1 MAVKRGVSS
10 VVVLLLASVIVC
22 SACSSCW
29 AAPAGGGTIRISGAW
44 ALYPMVVKW
53 AEVYKAAHPGLRI
66 DVSAGGAGKGAAD
79 ALGGLVDIGMV
90 SRAIHPDEVSKGG
103 WYVPV
108 VKDAVF
114 PTINSRNPYVK
125 EIYARGLKREILIG
139 IWNKTI
145 TNWSQVIPG
154 ANAALHVYTRS
165 DACGAAETWA
175 AYLGCKQ
182 ENLKG
187 TAVYG
192 DPGLAEAVRRD
203 PYGIGFNNL
212 NYCYD
217 IRTSLPVAGIFV
229 APIDLNGDGKIVRA
243 EHFYSSISHLLRA
256 VNDGVYP
263 SPPARN
269 LNFLSKGKPT
279 GASAAF
285 IKWCLTDGQK
295 YAKTNGYVALSE
307 KTKKAALAKF

>member
-1 MAVKRGVSS
+1 MTKWRLGLGLL
-10 VVVLLLASVIVC
+10 VLAMVC
-22 SACSSCW
+22 LRLSTSW
-29 AAPAGGGTIRISGAW
+29 AAPSGGGTIRISGAW

-53 AEVYKAAHPGLRI
+53 AEVYRAAHPGVRI
-66 DVSAGGAGKGAAD
+66 DISAGGAGKGAAD

-114 PTINSRNPYVK
+114 PTINSKNPYVNK
-125 EIYARGLKREILIG
+125 LYARGIKREILIG
-139 IWNKTI
+139 IWKKTI
-145 TNWSQVIPG
+145 TNWSQIIPG
-154 ANAALHVYTRS
+154 ANAPLHVYTRS

-187 TAVYG
+187 IAVYG
-192 DPGLAEAVRRD
+192 DPGVAQAIQRD

-217 IRTSLPVAGIFV
+217 VRTSMPVPGLFI

-269 LNFLSKGKPT
+269 LNFLCKGKPNPAT
-279 GASAAF
+279 AAF
-285 IKWCLTDGQK
+285 IKWCLTAGQQ
-295 YAKTNGYVALSE
+295 YAKTNGYVALSG
-307 KTKKAALAKF
+307 KTLQAALAKL

>member
-1 MAVKRGVSS
+1 MSGRKVALAL
-10 VVVLLLASVIVC
+10 VVVGLCLSLTGSWAGP
-22 SACSSCW
+22 SS
-29 AAPAGGGTIRISGAW
+29 GGTIRISGAW

-53 AEVYKAAHPGLRI
+53 AEVYRASHPKVRI
-66 DVSAGGAGKGAAD
+66 DLSAGGAGKGAAD

-90 SRAIHPDEVSKGG
+90 SRAVHPDEVKKGG

-108 VKDAVF
+108 AKDAVF

-125 EIYARGLKREILIG
+125 QLYAKGIKRSLLVA
-139 IWNKTI
+139 IWNKKI
-145 TNWSQVIPG
+145 TNWSQIIPG
-154 ANAALHVYTRS
+154 ANAPLHVYTRS

-192 DPGLAEAVRRD
+192 DPGVAEAIRRD

-217 IRTSLPVAGIFV
+217 ARSGKPVPGIFI
-229 APIDLNGDGKIVRA
+229 APIDINGDGKIARN
-243 EHFYSSISHLLRA
+243 EHFYTSITTLLRG
-256 VNDGVYP
+256 VGDGAYP
-263 SPPARN
+263 SPPARA
-269 LNFLSKGKPT
+269 LNFLCKGKPN
-279 GASAAF
+279 GATRDF
-285 IKWCLTDGQK
+285 IKWVLTEGQK
-295 YAKTNGYVALSE
+295 YEKAAGYVALSG
-307 KTKKAALAKF
+307 KSQKAALSRL

>member
-1 MAVKRGVSS
+1 MTKWRLRLGLL
-10 VVVLLLASVIVC
+10 VVAMVCLMMSASF
-22 SACSSCW
+22 
-29 AAPAGGGTIRISGAW
+29 AAPSSGGTIRISGAW
-44 ALYPMVVKW
+44 ALYPMVIKW
-53 AEVYKAAHPGLRI
+53 AEVYKAAHPSIRI
-66 DVSAGGAGKGAAD
+66 DISAGGAGKGAAD

-114 PTINSRNPYVK
+114 PTINSRNPFVK
-125 EIYARGLKREILIG
+125 QIYARGIKREILIG
-139 IWNKTI
+139 IWKKTI

-154 ANAALHVYTRS
+154 TNAPLHVYTRS

-192 DPGLAEAVRRD
+192 DPGVAQAIQRD

-217 IRTSLPVAGIFV
+217 VRTTMPVPGIFI

-269 LNFLSKGKPT
+269 LNFLCKGKPNAT
-279 GASAAF
+279 TAAF
-285 IKWCLTDGQK
+285 IKWCLTSGQQ
-295 YAKTNGYVALSE
+295 YAKTNGYVSLSG
-307 KTKKAALAKF
+307 KTLAAALAKL

>member
-1 MAVKRGVSS
+1 MMAKCRLGM
-10 VVVLLLASVIVC
+10 VLLAVAVVCMMAST
-22 SACSSCW
+22 CW
-29 AAPAGGGTIRISGAW
+29 AAPSGSNTIRISGAW

-53 AEVYKAAHPGLRI
+53 AEVYKASHKGVRI

-90 SRAIHPDEVSKGG
+90 SRAIHPDEIKKGG
-103 WYVPV
+103 WGVPV

-114 PTINSRNPYVK
+114 PTFNSRNPWVK
-125 EIYARGLKREILIG
+125 QIYARGIKRATLIG
-139 IWNKTI
+139 IWNKQV
-145 TNWSQVIPG
+145 TNWGQIIPG
-154 ANAALHVYTRS
+154 ANAPLHVYTRS

-175 AYLGCKQ
+175 AYLGMKQ

-212 NYCYD
+212 NYAYD
-217 IRTSLPVAGIFV
+217 VRTSLPVPGIFI
-229 APIDLNGDGKIVRA
+229 APIDLNNDGKIVRH
-243 EHFYSSISHLLRA
+243 EHFYSTMTKLLAA
-256 VNDGVYP
+256 VAEGVYP

-269 LNFLSKGKPT
+269 LNFLTKGKPT
-279 GASAAF
+279 GATAAF

-295 YAKTNGYVALSE
+295 YAKTNGYVGLNAS
-307 KTKKAALAKF
+307 TKKAALAKF

>member
-1 MAVKRGVSS
+1 MTKRRLALGLMILAMVCLMVST
-10 VVVLLLASVIVC
+10 
-22 SACSSCW
+22 SS
-29 AAPAGGGTIRISGAW
+29 AAPSAGGTIRISGAW

-53 AEVYKAAHPGLRI
+53 AEVYRAAHPGVRI
-66 DVSAGGAGKGAAD
+66 DISAGGAGKGAAD

-114 PTINSRNPYVK
+114 PTINSKSPYVK
-125 EIYARGLKREILIG
+125 QIYARGIKREVLVG
-139 IWNKTI
+139 IWKKTI

-154 ANAALHVYTRS
+154 ANAPLHVYTRS

-203 PYGIGFNNL
+203 PYAIGFNNL

-217 IRTSLPVAGIFV
+217 VRTSMPVPGIFI

-256 VNDGVYP
+256 VNNGVYP

-269 LNFLSKGKPT
+269 LNFLCRGKPT
-279 GASAAF
+279 GATAAF

-295 YAKTNGYVALSE
+295 YAKSNGYVALSG
-307 KTKKAALAKF
+307 KALQAALAKL